1 MPEPK
6 AQTVAWKSLSLPP
19 LLYARRRCS
28 HEILLDN
35 LIMVEQNTLLAFP
48 ILGHFC
54 NTDSNKKYFINIY
67 IWRNNRNVNKLGHWG
82 DTSLYTYISLK
93 KISKKIFK
101 KCRSNL
107 FSFFFIPN
115 SMFLPENTL
124 SYAMNNN
131 QQNYLHHIQQK
142 HASFK
147 QHFLNDAK
155 PMSKTTENNI
165 LIILV

>member
-1 MPEPK
+1 VPEPK

-107 FSFFFIPN
+107 FSFF
-115 SMFLPENTL
+115 L
-124 SYAMNNN
+124 S
-131 QQNYLHHIQQK
+131 LTPCFFQK
-142 HASFK
+142 I
-147 QHFLNDAK
+147 HFLMLWTITNR
-155 PMSKTTENNI
+155 TI
-165 LIILV
+165 CIIFNKSMQVLSSIF

>member
-107 FSFFFIPN
+107 FSFFIPN

>member
-67 IWRNNRNVNKLGHWG
+67 IWRNNRNVNKFGHWG

-101 KCRSNL
+101 KCGSNL
-107 FSFFFIPN
+107 FSFFIPN

-147 QHFLNDAK
+147 QYFLNNAK